1 MIKKYLFLLLL
12 SLIPYI
18 AFNQVDTVLF
28 DQLTAEHHLQIIK
41 LKDKLSTAHKKYK
54 IKIEL
59 FVTYL
64 LFCLEMCCNKYHLLS
79 FSCLTL
85 IFLKIKYFIL

>member
-28 DQLTAEHHLQIIK
+28 DQLTAEHHLQIVK
-41 LKDKLSTAHKKYK
+41 LKDKLATAHKKYK
-54 IKIEL
+54 IKTPIE
-59 FVTYL
+59 FSSFAFGWQIDKKYIHQTL
-64 LFCLEMCCNKYHLLS
+64 LFIIVC
-79 FSCLTL
+79 
-85 IFLKIKYFIL
+85 IKK

>member
-1 MIKKYLFLLLL
+1 MLKKYLFLLLL

-28 DQLTAEHHLQIIK
+28 DQLTAEHHLQIVK

-54 IKIEL
+54 IKTPIE
-59 FVTYL
+59 FS
-64 LFCLEMCCNKYHLLS
+64 S
-79 FSCLTL
+79 FA
-85 IFLKIKYFIL
+85 FGWQVDKKISPSEIVIYYRVHKKNSKWTD